1 MEAKVDWEKGWAW
14 AKYDPDKTNPE
25 ELVQAI
31 NENTAF
37 EAKLPENAKN
47 KERTTRTLIHSES
60 NPCGAARAPRAEVRG
75 LNPIQP
81 MFVAPLKLA
90 RPRAE
95 WHNSQARSDCA
106 PLSSETNLK
115 RTL

>member
-1 MEAKVDWEKGWAW
+1 LLKVEGCVEAKVDWEKGWAW

-47 KERTTRTLIHSES
+47 KEKDDSDSHSFRIE
-60 NPCGAARAPRAEVRG
+60 
-75 LNPIQP
+75 P
-81 MFVAPLKLA
+81 M
-90 RPRAE
+90 R
-95 WHNSQARSDCA
+95 CC
-106 PLSSETNLK
+106 
-115 RTL
+115 